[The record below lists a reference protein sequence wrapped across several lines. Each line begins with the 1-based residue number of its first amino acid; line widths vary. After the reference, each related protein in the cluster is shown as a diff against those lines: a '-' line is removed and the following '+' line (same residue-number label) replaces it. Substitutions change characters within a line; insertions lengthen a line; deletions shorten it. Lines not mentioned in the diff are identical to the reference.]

1 MTTVINCRCPWITEW
16 RHLTKFQVRSIKS
29 RCSTEESNKCSSKK
43 ADKLKED
50 WNIRLSVHS
59 LRLYRRPLSQKKLS
73 SLGDSNFNQFWNR
86 SSFKIALDKWIWQE
100 LFFTFEVSLEDF
112 KIYCCGVVNSKI
124 GHSTIFN
131 SKIGHNTIFRFLLQT
146 SSTLFVALRNHELNN
161 WMTLRLQ
168 ESRDYL

>member
-1 MTTVINCRCPWITEW
+1 VIQILINFEIDQASRLLLINE
-16 RHLTKFQVRSIKS
+16 FDKS
-29 RCSTEESNKCSSKK
+29 
-43 ADKLKED
+43 
-50 WNIRLSVHS
+50 
-59 LRLYRRPLSQKKLS
+59 
-73 SLGDSNFNQFWNR
+73 F
-86 SSFKIALDKWIWQE
+86 
-100 LFFTFEVSLEDF
+100 FFTFEVSLEDF

-131 SKIGHNTIFRFLLQT
+131 GKIGHNTIFRFLLQT